1 MKLHRKVLALAEF
14 LSHFT
19 WFNNLAKTLLYSGWE
34 RNECRKSGRVSL
46 FSDNL
51 FANSNIMCVM
61 SLVVPVLNKI
71 NAASVKKLLKA
82 QFKILFLTVFLL
94 PG

>member
-1 MKLHRKVLALAEF
+1 MQKE
-14 LSHFT
+14 
-19 WFNNLAKTLLYSGWE
+19 WE
-34 RNECRKSGRVSL
+34 SFPVSRQ
-46 FSDNL
+46 FVC
-51 FANSNIMCVM
+51 NSNIMCVM

-71 NAASVKKLLKA
+71 NAASVKKLLKV